1 MPLLSSP
8 ARPAGPARLDRPGW
22 AGSLARAARLAA
34 RARRTVYPW
43 LPAAGFLAS
52 AVFAALVALVSD
64 EPVHRLWGGWAAAS
78 YGLAALIAGYGPA
91 RNARSRPV
99 ARAVCSPSAAGHAA
113 PGPGGAVRPPLSLAA
128 LSLAA
133 LSLPAAVAVALA
145 GAVLVPLITLAA
157 AGQGM
162 PEVGVTERAAT
173 LLLQHGSPY
182 LPAAL
187 LAGHGFLAY
196 NPYLPAM
203 TVFGLPHAVFGPGLL
218 TDPRLW
224 AGLTFATAALA
235 AFRVAGLPGRAS
247 ASATAVLVATPVI
260 AFPLVVSGND
270 VPVLG
275 LILLGLA
282 LAGASRN
289 ARNDLNFTPVTSA
302 TAVWLRLIVTP
313 AVAAGAVLGLAA
325 AMKATAWPALAV
337 AGALLAGRA
346 GWPAVRR
353 AASWA
358 VTGRAVGGRAVAQY
372 AAAAAAV
379 LAAALLPWLIT
390 EPDALLRN
398 TVLFPLG
405 LTGTPS
411 PAASPLPG
419 HLLAAAGPA
428 GHVIALLALAAAVL
442 VPAAFLVLRP
452 PRTGAAAVRWLAGW
466 LALLFALAPGSRWGY
481 FCYPAGLAAWL
492 WLRGGLWPPGAGSGQ
507 RGQEIA
513 DGLAAAGVEGDLLPG
528 VPAGLRRA

>member
-1 MPLLSSP
+1 
-8 ARPAGPARLDRPGW
+8 
-22 AGSLARAARLAA
+22 
-34 RARRTVYPW
+34 
-43 LPAAGFLAS
+43 
-52 AVFAALVALVSD
+52 VFAALVALVSD
-64 EPVHRLWGGWAAAS
+64 EPVHRLWGGWAAAA
-78 YGLAALIAGYGPA
+78 YGLAALIAGGGPA
-91 RNARSRPV
+91 WAARSRS
-99 ARAVCSPSAAGHAA
+99 AAAQAALFSSAAGRAGR
-113 PGPGGAVRPPLSLAA
+113 GPDGAVRSPRCLA
-128 LSLAA
+128 
-133 LSLPAAVAVALA
+133 AAVAVALA
-145 GAVLVPLITLAA
+145 GAVLVPLGTLAA
-157 AGQGM
+157 AGRGM
-162 PEVGVTERAAT
+162 PEVGVTERAAA

-182 LPAAL
+182 LPAAR

-218 TDPRLW
+218 TDPRVW
-224 AGLTFATAALA
+224 AGLTFAAAALA

-247 ASATAVLVATPVI
+247 ANATAMLVATPVI

-275 LILLGLA
+275 LTLLGLA
-282 LAGASRN
+282 LAGASHN
-289 ARNDLNFTPVTSA
+289 AAKDLNFTPVPSA
-302 TAVWLRLIVTP
+302 TSVRLRRIVTT

-337 AGALLAGRA
+337 AGALLASRA
-346 GWPAVRR
+346 GWPEARR
-353 AASWA
+353 TTA
-358 VTGRAVGGRAVAQY
+358 RL

-379 LAAALLPWLIT
+379 FAAVLLPWLVT
-390 EPDALLRN
+390 VPGALLRN

-419 HLLAAAGPA
+419 HLLAVAGPA

-452 PRTGAAAVRWLAGW
+452 PRTGAAAVRRLAGW
-466 LALLFALAPGSRWGY
+466 LALLFALAPDSRWGY

-492 WLRGGLWPPGAGSGQ
+492 WLRGGLWLGGGLWPPAVGSGQ
-507 RGQEIA
+507 RGQKVA
-513 DGLAAAGVEGDLLPG
+513 DGLAAAGVEGDLHPG

>member
-1 MPLLSSP
+1 MGRCARPGRPFSVASVPLLSSP
-8 ARPAGPARLDRPGW
+8 AGPAVRPRPGR
-22 AGSLARAARLAA
+22 AAPLARAARLAS
-34 RARRTVYPW
+34 RAGQAVRPW

-64 EPVHRLWGGWAAAS
+64 EPVHRLWGGWAAAG
-78 YGLAALIAGYGPA
+78 YGLAALIGGWGPA
-91 RNARSRPV
+91 RAAR
-99 ARAVCSPSAAGHAA
+99 
-113 PGPGGAVRPPLSLAA
+113 GPGGAVRFPRYLA
-128 LSLAA
+128 
-133 LSLPAAVAVALA
+133 AAVAVALA
-145 GAVLVPLITLAA
+145 GAVLVPLGTLAA
-157 AGQGM
+157 AGRGM
-162 PEVGVTERAAT
+162 PEVGVTERAAA

-182 LPAAL
+182 LPAAR

-203 TVFGLPHAVFGPGLL
+203 TVFGLPHAVFGPGLF

-224 AGLTFATAALA
+224 AGLTFAVASLA
-235 AFRVAGLPGRAS
+235 AFLIAGLPGRAS
-247 ASATAVLVATPVI
+247 ASATAVLAATPVI

-282 LAGASRN
+282 LAGASHEVTE
-289 ARNDLNFTPVTSA
+289 DLDFTSVPSA
-302 TAVWLRLIVTP
+302 TAVRLRRIVTL

-337 AGALLAGRA
+337 AVALLANQAGRPGARRAPAGRA
-346 GWPAVRR
+346 
-353 AASWA
+353 AARF
-358 VTGRAVGGRAVAQY
+358 T
-372 AAAAAAV
+372 AAAAAV
-379 LAAALLPWLIT
+379 FAAILLPWLVT
-390 EPDALLRN
+390 VPGALLRN

-419 HLLAAAGPA
+419 HLLTVAGPA

-452 PRTGAAAVRWLAGW
+452 PRTGAAAVRRLAGW
-466 LALLFALAPGSRWGY
+466 LALLFALAPDSRWGY

-492 WLRGGLWPPGAGSGQ
+492 WLRGGLWPPAAGSGQ
-507 RGQEIA
+507 RGQKLA
-513 DGLAAAGVEGDLLPG
+513 DGLAAAGVERDLHPG

>member
-1 MPLLSSP
+1 
-8 ARPAGPARLDRPGW
+8 
-22 AGSLARAARLAA
+22 
-34 RARRTVYPW
+34 
-43 LPAAGFLAS
+43 
-52 AVFAALVALVSD
+52 
-64 EPVHRLWGGWAAAS
+64 
-78 YGLAALIAGYGPA
+78 
-91 RNARSRPV
+91 
-99 ARAVCSPSAAGHAA
+99 
-113 PGPGGAVRPPLSLAA
+113 
-128 LSLAA
+128 
-133 LSLPAAVAVALA
+133 
-145 GAVLVPLITLAA
+145 
-157 AGQGM
+157 
-162 PEVGVTERAAT
+162 VTERAAT

-182 LPAAL
+182 LPAAR

-203 TVFGLPHAVFGPGLL
+203 TVFGLPHAVLGPGLL
-218 TDPRLW
+218 TDPRVW
-224 AGLTFATAALA
+224 AGLTFAAAALA

-247 ASATAVLVATPVI
+247 ANATAVLVATPVI

-275 LILLGLA
+275 LTLLGLA
-282 LAGASRN
+282 LAGASHN
-289 ARNDLNFTPVTSA
+289 AAKDLSFTPVTSA
-302 TAVWLRLIVTP
+302 TSVRLRRIVTT

-337 AGALLAGRA
+337 AGALLASRA
-346 GWPAVRR
+346 GWPEARQAV
-353 AASWA
+353 AK
-358 VTGRAVGGRAVAQY
+358 RAVARF

-379 LAAALLPWLIT
+379 FAAVLLPWLVT
-390 EPDALLRN
+390 APGALLRN

-419 HLLAAAGPA
+419 HLLAVAGPA

-452 PRTGAAAVRWLAGW
+452 PHTGAAAVRRLAGW
-466 LALLFALAPGSRWGY
+466 LALLFALAPVSRWGY

-492 WLRGGLWPPGAGSGQ
+492 WLRGGLWPPAVGSGQ
-507 RGQEIA
+507 RGQKVT
-513 DGLAAAGVEGDLLPG
+513 DGLAAAGVEGDLHPG